1 MLHCYSFNNIMNAMK
16 VRAYDKPFY
25 ASDLGLNGGEI
36 NGLRANGYIKATGNT
51 RKVMVPIDMWG
62 GDRIFKE
69 CEVKEWIWCRSDREW
84 ERAWQNEVLIQAVRE
99 AKELLELVNEL
110 GVLKSLGIEGF

>member
-1 MLHCYSFNNIMNAMK
+1 MLNYSFNNIINAMK
-16 VRAYDKPFY
+16 VRAYGKPFY

-36 NGLRANGYIKATGNT
+36 NGLRANSYIKATGNT
-51 RKVMVPIDMWG
+51 RKVMVPIDRWG

-84 ERAWQNEVLIQAVRE
+84 EREWQNEVLIQAVRE
-99 AKELLELVNEL
+99 AKELLDFVNEM
-110 GVLKSLGIEGF
+110 GVLKSLGIEGA

>member
-1 MLHCYSFNNIMNAMK
+1 MYNYNFNNIINAMK
-16 VRAYDKPFY
+16 ARAYGKPFY

-36 NGLRANGYIKATGNT
+36 NGLKYSCFIKPTGNT

-69 CEVKEWIWCRSDREW
+69 CEVKEWVWCRSDWAW
-84 ERAWQNEVLIQAVRE
+84 ERAEQNEALIQAVKKAR
-99 AKELLELVNEL
+99 ELLELVGEM
-110 GVLKSLGIEGF
+110 GACKSLGFEGF

>member
-1 MLHCYSFNNIMNAMK
+1 MYNYSFNNIVNAMK
-16 VRAYDKPFY
+16 VRAYGKPFY

-36 NGLRANGYIKATGNT
+36 NALKFGCYIKPTGNT

-69 CEVKEWIWCRSDREW
+69 CEVKEWVWCRSNREW
-84 ERAWQNEVLIQAVRE
+84 ERVEQNEVLIQAVTKAR
-99 AKELLELVNEL
+99 ELLELVHEM
-110 GVLKSLGIEGF
+110 GACKSLGVEGF

>member
-1 MLHCYSFNNIMNAMK
+1 MNAMK

-36 NGLRANGYIKATGNT
+36 NGLRVNGYIKPTGNT
-51 RKVMVPIDMWG
+51 RKVMVPIDVWG

-69 CEVKEWIWCRSDREW
+69 CEIKEWIWCRSDREW

-99 AKELLELVNEL
+99 AKELLELVS
-110 GVLKSLGIEGF
+110 GMGICKSLGIEGF